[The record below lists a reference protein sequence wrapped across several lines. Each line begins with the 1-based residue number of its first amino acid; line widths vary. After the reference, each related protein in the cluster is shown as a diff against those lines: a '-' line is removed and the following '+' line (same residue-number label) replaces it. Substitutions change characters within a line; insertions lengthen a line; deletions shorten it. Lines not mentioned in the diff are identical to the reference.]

1 MAKRTDATDDT
12 TRAILYDGANLS
24 QLGNLFRMDHRVLVE
39 KLEKGGCKPSGE
51 RNGVNIYQVHE
62 VAPYLVKPA
71 YEIEEYIKRMHHND
85 LPKHLTKEFW
95 AGLRSRQEYE
105 QREGNLW
112 PTTRVVEVI
121 GGFMKM
127 VKMSVRLMADSVDR
141 QAELTDRQRHLVK
154 SLGDGMLEELYRAV
168 KEEFSKAPTNP
179 EVIEDAENAI
189 FEARGGDPK
198 HEDDDEL

>member
-1 MAKRTDATDDT
+1 MVSRTELTDEK

-39 KLEKGGCKPSGE
+39 KLEKGKCQPCGK
-51 RNGVNIYQVHE
+51 RNGANIYAVHE
-62 VAPYLVKPA
+62 VAPFLVKPA

-112 PTTRVVEVI
+112 PTERVVSAV
-121 GGFMKM
+121 GSFMKL
-127 VKMSVRLMADSVDR
+127 VKMSVRLMADAVDR
-141 QAELTDRQRHLVK
+141 QAELTPRQRAIVK
-154 SLGDGMLEELYRAV
+154 AQGDGMLEELYRNV
-168 KEEFSKAPTNP
+168 IEEFSKEPTNP
-179 EVIEDAENAI
+179 SVVDQANAAVDA
-189 FEARGGDPK
+189 AREE
-198 HEDDDEL
+198 EDDDAL